1 MELDRRQAILS
12 VAMALVAR
20 PARAKPERIE
30 SELHECHQLTRSL
43 IERARL
49 ACTATNRVD
58 LDAIDRLIRQTA
70 DRAAIDSPPV
80 IKWLTSPTDAFDH
93 LRKLNSSEL
102 GTNLAALWRV
112 RRSCLPCNEE
122 AFERS
127 FGVRQLASD
136 ILRPDEYDRILMAP
150 KLSAISETRRAG
162 ASPTELRRVRAAC
175 FEIGWLETSLPTLS
189 SSMGD
194 SLALDSQ
201 EPGSLP
207 TSCASPTGCWPNT
220 GTSSRMRRL
229 ARSRRA
235 VCQCSV
241 TASPIDLRAS
251 PRVACS
257 ED

>member
-1 MELDRRQAILS
+1 MELDRRQVLLT
-12 VAMALVAR
+12 VALTLATGR
-20 PARAKPERIE
+20 ARAEAGRSE

-93 LRKLNSSEL
+93 LRKLDSSEL

-136 ILRPDEYDRILMAP
+136 ILRPDEHDRILMAP
-150 KLSAISETRRAG
+150 KLNAISEAKRAG
-162 ASPTELRRVRAAC
+162 APPAELRRVRAVC
-175 FEIGWLETSLPTLS
+175 FEIGWLETSLPAVAVEAICAIEALLASGAWPGSDAVRDQVRVFEAYELGLLATWETRTEIICVPSTLS
-189 SSMGD
+189 QD
-194 SLALDSQ
+194 LLDVLDR
-201 EPGSLP
+201 PFLVDG
-207 TSCASPTGCWPNT
+207 
-220 GTSSRMRRL
+220 
-229 ARSRRA
+229 
-235 VCQCSV
+235 
-241 TASPIDLRAS
+241 
-251 PRVACS
+251 
-257 ED
+257 